1 MSPKRFTVF
10 YGFWLIYQNES
21 ICTVAWQDLEVA
33 HYTLN
38 LANRRQ
44 SLCSGPSLSHSF
56 ATDFLRLFSNKID
69 NNRRLCAPGSTPAH
83 GHLVPLAKH
92 RTLLFSVSQSGLL
105 PAWST
110 KYSSWSVFILPVPQ
124 LGQKKRVVQWCI
136 GRKQES
142 IFESEVWTYTTQIL
156 CFSRFYLGK
165 SHGPPRDQVRASIFI
180 LFLVLQSRK
189 QVAEPHPCFQCILQ
203 IESLWMTIVAVL
215 CSKGQLNVSG
225 CGCWNI
231 VVNQQDTNTSME

>member
-1 MSPKRFTVF
+1 MFIMMWFHSTLPITISCCRAVPDDKFEVQIDPTCTKVGFTTSALSRGDRIWRKGTSKF
-10 YGFWLIYQNES
+10 S
-21 ICTVAWQDLEVA
+21 
-33 HYTLN
+33 
-38 LANRRQ
+38 
-44 SLCSGPSLSHSF
+44 CSHLVVYIS
-56 ATDFLRLFSNKID
+56 LRLA
-69 NNRRLCAPGSTPAH
+69 RPGQQLLRETTSVKVSFCSTLQ
-83 GHLVPLAKH
+83 G
-92 RTLLFSVSQSGLL
+92 R
-105 PAWST
+105 
-110 KYSSWSVFILPVPQ
+110 
-124 LGQKKRVVQWCI
+124 KKGWCI

-225 CGCWNI
+225 CGC
-231 VVNQQDTNTSME
+231 